1 MTRPVIS
8 TGKFPL
14 VKLHSTSSIH
24 TEDGALDPFRCP
36 MFDCLIFTICYAH
49 FSWQNTRRHI
59 RIV

>member
-1 MTRPVIS
+1 MILPVMS

-14 VKLHSTSSIH
+14 VTLHSASLIH
-24 TEDGALDPFRCP
+24 TEDGAFHPFRCP
-36 MFDCLIFTICYAH
+36 MFDYLIFTLYHAP